1 MGSWFLRRVFG
12 TVLLLLLLS
21 FLCYALI
28 GLMPGDPIDL
38 MLTADP
44 KLTAADVVRLKAA
57 YGLDQPLVARY
68 FAWLASA
75 LGGDLGYSRLFARP
89 VLDVLL
95 PAFGRTLL
103 LMGLSLALAL
113 VLALPLGILAAS
125 RSDSI
130 VDRLLNLTALATIAV
145 PAFWLGLVLVV
156 VFAVELRWLPAGG
169 TADLGA
175 SGVSLRHLV
184 LPVLT
189 LTFGTFGIFFRF
201 VRAAVGEALA
211 AGHIRTARAKGCGEA
226 RVLWQHALPTAIL
239 PVVTVFALHLGAV
252 VSGALV
258 VETVFSIQ
266 GMGRLVFDA
275 IMGNDYNL
283 ALAALLLASA
293 ATLLANLLA
302 DLAYAW
308 LDPRIAYA

>member
-1 MGSWFLRRVFG
+1 MTGWFLRRLLG
-12 TVLLLLLLS
+12 TALLVLLLS

-28 GLMPGDPIDL
+28 GLMPGDPLDL

-57 YGLDQPLVARY
+57 YGLDRPLLARY
-68 FAWLASA
+68 LAWLAGA
-75 LGGDLGYSRLFARP
+75 VRGDLGYSRLFARP
-89 VLDVLL
+89 VLDVLW

-103 LMGLSLALAL
+103 LMGPSLALAL
-113 VLALPLGILAAS
+113 GLALPLGVLAAS
-125 RSDSI
+125 RAGT
-130 VDRLLNLTALATIAV
+130 VLDRVLNLAALATVAV

-156 VFAVELRWLPAGG
+156 LFAVELRWLPAGG
-169 TADLGA
+169 TAALGDA
-175 SGVSLRHLV
+175 GVSPRHLV

-189 LTFGTFGIFFRF
+189 LALATFGTFFRF
-201 VRAAVGEALA
+201 VRAAVAESLA

-226 RVLWQHALPTAIL
+226 QVLWRHALPVAVL

-258 VETVFSIQ
+258 VETVFAIQ
-266 GMGRLVFDA
+266 GMGRLVYDA
-275 IMGNDYNL
+275 IMGNDFNL

-308 LDPRIAYA
+308 LDPRITYG